1 MNISEW
7 LLQAARVS
15 PDAPAIR
22 CGLDL
27 HATYGQFAAR
37 SAGMA
42 TYFKDTL
49 GIRKGDRVAL
59 FMQNCPEYLE
69 ILHAVLWMGA
79 IVVPINYKL
88 HPREAAW
95 IIGDAKARAV
105 FTQTGTVFASG
116 TELGDTCNERG
127 IHDPA
132 LTAAAQSS
140 AEISPPST
148 QAKTMWPGSSIP
160 LAPRGGP
167 RG

>member
-15 PDAPAIR
+15 SDAPAIR

-88 HPREAAW
+88 HPREAGW
-95 IIGDAKARAV
+95 IIDDAKARV
-105 FTQTGTVFASG
+105 VVTQTGTVFASG
-116 TELGDTCNERG
+116 IELACTCNELG
-127 IHDPA
+127 THDPA
-132 LTAAAQSS
+132 LTAAAQ
-140 AEISPPST
+140 
-148 QAKTMWPGSSIP
+148 
-160 LAPRGGP
+160 
-167 RG
+167 

>member
-1 MNISEW
+1 MNITEW

-42 TYFKDTL
+42 TYFKDSL

-95 IIGDAKARAV
+95 I
-105 FTQTGTVFASG
+105 
-116 TELGDTCNERG
+116 
-127 IHDPA
+127 
-132 LTAAAQSS
+132 
-140 AEISPPST
+140 
-148 QAKTMWPGSSIP
+148 
-160 LAPRGGP
+160 
-167 RG
+167 